1 MPEVTDVF
9 PNCLPCCGGGS
20 VCHNGAI
27 WFNPASHASPGVCPN
42 ELDNTKKVCLHF
54 ELTHNIKLPSAQW
67 VPPSPVGCDYYADCQ
82 NLLKPQDSNVF
93 WAMPETSPVHPEY
106 SFPKTFIFGAVGSGI
121 INNFEVIYRSTNPVG
136 CLIANHLLVPRELG
150 YRYSLPTGGF
160 TTGTTYRIG
169 TPDPDS
175 VLGGN
180 LTGTFSCGPFTWT
193 SDPFDIYTDF
203 VNYGE
208 YKVFNVVGRGTIKIT
223 KTLCSTVVPIIKAFS
238 PVSAPV
244 VSQATKP
251 CKHIGDNIEDPATC
265 GCGTAVLRHCS
276 IYGACRVTGTS
287 TAGEGICLTCPS
299 YQAP

>member
-20 VCHNGAI
+20 VCHNGSI

-82 NLLKPQDSNVF
+82 NQIKPQDVNYF
-93 WAMPETSPVHPEY
+93 TAIHETSPVHPELPGTY
-106 SFPKTFIFGAVGSGI
+106 IFGGQGF
-121 INNFEVIYRSTNPVG
+121 INSFEVRDISTNPKG
-136 CLIANHLLVPRELG
+136 TLITNSLLFVRNLG
-150 YRYSLPTGGF
+150 YNYFVPGVGNFISTS
-160 TTGTTYRIG
+160 YRIG
-169 TPDPDS
+169 TSEVGIPIGS
-175 VLGGN
+175 

-208 YKVFNVVGRGTIKIT
+208 YKVFKVVGRGTIKIT

-238 PVSAPV
+238 PVPVPV
-244 VSQATKP
+244 VSKATTP
-251 CKHIGDNIEDPATC
+251 CKHLGDNIEDPATC

-287 TAGEGICLTCPS
+287 TAGEGICLTCPD